1 MNDLLPS
8 LKANILAVDDT
19 PVYLRMLTKILNE
32 PGYSITTAS
41 DGHQALATAKQNPPD
56 LILLDVMMPELS
68 GYEVCER
75 LKMNTQTCEIP
86 IIFISTSNET
96 EDKLKAFAV
105 GGVDYITRPFQPA
118 EVRAR
123 VKTHLSLWNLQKE
136 LQQKNEQLQH
146 EIIEREIAED
156 ALQQSNNRYSNLA
169 ESIPATIFQYGFY
182 PDGSQT
188 FLYISPAC
196 QKIYGLEPQTIVDKR
211 VFITHNVYPDDKPT
225 LEESLR
231 SSVEQL
237 TRWHHVWRIVVAE
250 QIKWVQGDAI
260 LEKRADDG
268 IILDGQLMDITELK
282 QIEEALRDKNTDL
295 AKTLQQLKVTQE
307 ELIHAEKM
315 AALGQLVAGV
325 AHEINTPLGAIQ
337 FAVDNLTTFSTQ
349 ILTQLPSFFRSLS
362 ERQSQDFLALLFKAL
377 ENQETALSFREQRR
391 LKRALIPLLEEQGI
405 ENAAN
410 VADTLIEIGVYTD
423 IEHFFPLLTS
433 MEHKTIL
440 DIAYHLVSLQQS
452 TQSIA
457 ISSKRA
463 AKVVFA
469 LKTFARFDS
478 FGEKIETNLVDGI
491 ETVLTL
497 YYNQIKHGIEV
508 KRSFETV
515 PPLLCYPDELNQVWT
530 NLIHNA
536 LQAMNYQGTL
546 TIAIKQHA
554 NQVMISFTD
563 SGVGIPE
570 EIKPKI
576 FEPFFTTKPA
586 GEGSGLGL
594 DIVKKIIA
602 KHDGKIEVE
611 SVPGK
616 TTFTVFLPISN

>member
-1 MNDLLPS
+1 MNDSIPH
-8 LKANILAVDDT
+8 KANLLIVDDT
-19 PVYLRMLTKILNE
+19 QVQLRMLTKILTE
-32 PGYSITTAS
+32 QGYSVTTAS
-41 DGHQALATAKQNPPD
+41 NGQQALASVKQNLPD
-56 LILLDVMMPELS
+56 LILLDVIMPELN
-68 GYEVCER
+68 GYEVCKR
-75 LKMNTQTCEIP
+75 LKVNLQTRQIP
-86 IIFISTSNET
+86 IIFISASTET

-118 EVRAR
+118 EVNAR
-123 VKTHLSLWNLQKE
+123 VETHLSLRYLQTE
-136 LQQKNEQLQH
+136 LLQKNEQLQQ
-146 EIIEREIAED
+146 EIIERQITEE

-169 ESIPATIFQYGFY
+169 ESIPATIFQYRFH
-182 PDGSQT
+182 PDGSQI

-196 QKIYGLEPQTIVDKR
+196 QKIYGLEPQPIVDKHIS
-211 VFITHNVYPDDKPT
+211 ITHHAHPDDKSA
-225 LEESLR
+225 LEESLQM
-231 SSVEQL
+231 SINQF
-237 TRWHHVWRIVVAE
+237 THWHHVWRIVVAG

-260 LEKRADDG
+260 LEKQTDDS

-295 AKTLQQLKVTQE
+295 ALTLQQLKATQD

-337 FAVDNLTTFSTQ
+337 FAVDNLNTFSTQ
-349 ILTQLPSFFRSLS
+349 ILPQLPAFFRGLP
-362 ERQSQDFLALLFKAL
+362 EPQSQDFLTLIRKAQ
-377 ENQETALSFREQRR
+377 ENQETALSFKEQRR
-391 LKRALIPLLEEQGI
+391 LKRALIPQFEEQGI

-410 VADTLIEIGVYTD
+410 VVDTLIEMGVYQNLESF
-423 IEHFFPLLTS
+423 IPLLTS
-433 MEHKTIL
+433 MDHKNIL

-452 TQSIA
+452 TQSIMA
-457 ISSKRA
+457 SSKRA

-478 FGEKIETNLVDGI
+478 VGEKVETNLVDGI

-497 YYNQIKHGIEV
+497 YHNQTKHGVEV
-508 KRSFETV
+508 NRFFETV
-515 PPLLCYPDELNQVWT
+515 PPILCYPDELNQVWT

-536 LQAMNYQGTL
+536 LQAMNYQGSL
-546 TIAIKQHA
+546 AIAIKQQA
-554 NQVMISFTD
+554 NQVIISFTD
-563 SGVGIPE
+563 SGIGISD
-570 EIKPKI
+570 EIKAKI

-594 DIVKKIIA
+594 DIVKKIID
-602 KHDGKIEVE
+602 KHDGKISVE

-616 TTFTVFLPISN
+616 TTFNVFLPV